1 MRRAQALQIIAAN
14 KEKLKDFSV
23 KSLAIFGSVARD
35 EATDASDIDILV
47 EFEEDAHVGLFRF
60 LDLKYFLEE
69 KLGCTVDLGTPD
81 SLRKELSAQVL
92 KEAVHAA

>member
-14 KEKLKDFSV
+14 KDKLKDFSV

-35 EATDASDIDILV
+35 EATDASDVDILV
-47 EFEEDAHVGLFRF
+47 EFIEDAPIGLFEV

-69 KLGCTVDLGTPD
+69 KLGCAVDLGTPD

-92 KEAVHAA
+92 KEAIHAA